1 MDIYVELYR
10 YLYPHRFLF
19 LRGHHLSVMSS
30 ITVNINFCMFWFDII
45 FWRRHLERCQ
55 ASVLISLKELICISF
70 VASHFE
76 IIVSNVRSPLV
87 SIKYKR

>member
-19 LRGHHLSVMSS
+19 LRGHHWTGHQGICRSDISDVGHQREHHFLEKTSRQMS
-30 ITVNINFCMFWFDII
+30 
-45 FWRRHLERCQ
+45 
-55 ASVLISLKELICISF
+55 AISLKELICISF
-70 VASHFE
+70 VVSHFE
-76 IIVSNVRSPLV
+76 IIASNVRSPLV